1 VSLQFRTEVLQAR
14 HERFFG
20 RTLLQ
25 PPVSFAV
32 WTAASAAF
40 TVGVVAFLLFG
51 EYTRRVRVPGI
62 TAPAAGLLR
71 ITPPQSGIVTE
82 RQVEEGDAVTAGQ
95 VLFVLSSERQSEAAG
110 AGPSAQHAILAQLRE
125 RRSSLQQ
132 ELSRRT
138 ALAQQQQ
145 AAAARR
151 LADLGAEEAQIALEL
166 ATQAAREASAAEH
179 ADRFGDLER
188 QRFVSSMTAR
198 QKRDEL
204 LEQTARRQS
213 LERSALALRRETTAV
228 ATELRQLPLRTEQQ
242 KGDVKRELAVLEQEI
257 LSAEA
262 ARRFVVVAPRD
273 GIITAIVAEPGQAV
287 ALHPIA
293 TLLPADSPLEAHLF
307 APSRAVGFV
316 EPGQSVRLR
325 YAAYPFQKFGQY
337 DGVVFQVSRSP
348 LAASELPPQLGLPA
362 HGEGLYRITVRLA
375 SPAVNAY
382 GRQQPLSAG
391 MHLEADVMQDRRR
404 LFEWIFEPV
413 LGLRGKL

>member
-1 VSLQFRTEVLQAR
+1 MRSSSNC
-14 HERFFG
+14 G
-20 RTLLQ
+20 
-25 PPVSFAV
+25 
-32 WTAASAAF
+32 SAA
-40 TVGVVAFLLFG
+40 
-51 EYTRRVRVPGI
+51 
-62 TAPAAGLLR
+62 AACW
-71 ITPPQSGIVTE
+71 
-82 RQVEEGDAVTAGQ
+82 
-95 VLFVLSSERQSEAAG
+95 
-110 AGPSAQHAILAQLRE
+110 
-125 RRSSLQQ
+125 Q
-132 ELSRRT
+132 ELARRT
-138 ALAQQQQ
+138 ALAQQQH

-151 LADLGAEEAQIALEL
+151 LADLELEQAQISREL

-188 QRFVSSMTAR
+188 QRFVSPMTAR

-228 ATELRQLPLRTEQQ
+228 ASELRQLPLRTEQQ

-257 LSAEA
+257 LGAEA

-287 ALHPIA
+287 GLHPIA

-337 DGVVFQVSRSP
+337 DGVVFQVSRSALTP
-348 LAASELPPQLGLPA
+348 SELPPQLGFPA
-362 HGEGLYRITVRLA
+362 HGEGLYRITVQLA

-404 LFEWIFEPV
+404 LFEWIFEPL
-413 LGLRGKL
+413 LGLRGRI